1 MKAKRL
7 TVAQAIIRFLKSQ
20 YVERDGRQQ
29 QFFAGCFGIFG
40 HGIVAGIGEALLENP
55 DFRYYQTRNEQAM
68 VHTAAAFAKV
78 NNRLRTFACTSSI
91 GPGATNMITGAAAAT
106 INRLPVLLLP
116 GDIFAR
122 RNVAP
127 VLQQLESPQ
136 SQDIS
141 VNDCFK
147 PVSRYWDRVNRAEQI
162 ITSLPEAMR
171 VLTSPADT
179 GTVTLALPQDVQAEA
194 FDFPVELLE
203 KRVWTIV
210 RPRPDR
216 AAVSKAAEWIRASKK
231 PMIIAGGGVIYSEA
245 TDILRKFVER
255 TRIPVGETFAGKG
268 SLNYDNPSC
277 LGAVGVTGTPG
288 ANIFAREADL
298 IIGIG
303 TRYSD
308 FTTCS
313 KTAFQNPHVRFINI
327 NIGEFDAFKHA
338 ALPLVGDAKVILEE
352 LHAAL
357 REYSVASQ
365 YRARAA
371 KFNRQWDAEVSRI
384 YNLNHGI
391 PVSQGEV
398 VGAVNDAAAPRDIL
412 LCAAGSL
419 PGDLHKLWRTR
430 DPKGFHLE
438 YGYSTMGYEVAGGL
452 GAKMAAPDREVYVMV
467 GDGNYLM
474 MGEEIITSVQ
484 EGYKMI
490 IVLLNNNGF
499 ASIGGLS
506 ESIGSKRFGTKY
518 RYRNARSGQ
527 LDGDVLPVDFAGNAR
542 SLGAH
547 VIECS
552 DIPSLRFALEEAK
565 KQPKTTVITIETDI
579 MQNVAGYESWWE
591 VAVSEVARIDSVN
604 KAYKEYKKK
613 KEQQRYYL

>member
-1 MKAKRL
+1 
-7 TVAQAIIRFLKSQ
+7 
-20 YVERDGRQQ
+20 
-29 QFFAGCFGIFG
+29 
-40 HGIVAGIGEALLENP
+40 
-55 DFRYYQTRNEQAM
+55 
-68 VHTAAAFAKV
+68 
-78 NNRLRTFACTSSI
+78 
-91 GPGATNMITGAAAAT
+91 
-106 INRLPVLLLP
+106 
-116 GDIFAR
+116 
-122 RNVAP
+122 
-127 VLQQLESPQ
+127 
-136 SQDIS
+136 
-141 VNDCFK
+141 
-147 PVSRYWDRVNRAEQI
+147 
-162 ITSLPEAMR
+162 
-171 VLTSPADT
+171 
-179 GTVTLALPQDVQAEA
+179 
-194 FDFPVELLE
+194 
-203 KRVWTIV
+203 
-210 RPRPDR
+210 
-216 AAVSKAAEWIRASKK
+216 
-231 PMIIAGGGVIYSEA
+231 
-245 TDILRKFVER
+245 
-255 TRIPVGETFAGKG
+255 
-268 SLNYDNPSC
+268 
-277 LGAVGVTGTPG
+277 
-288 ANIFAREADL
+288 
-298 IIGIG
+298 
-303 TRYSD
+303 
-308 FTTCS
+308 
-313 KTAFQNPHVRFINI
+313 
-327 NIGEFDAFKHA
+327 
-338 ALPLVGDAKVILEE
+338 
-352 LHAAL
+352 
-357 REYSVASQ
+357 
-365 YRARAA
+365 
-371 KFNRQWDAEVSRI
+371 
-384 YNLNHGI
+384 
-391 PVSQGEV
+391 V
-398 VGAVNDAAAPRDIL
+398 VGAVNDAAAPRDVV

-579 MQNVAGYESWWE
+579 MQNVGGYESWWE
-591 VAVSEVARIDSVN
+591 VAVSEVARINSVN

>member
-1 MKAKRL
+1 M
-7 TVAQAIIRFLKSQ
+7 
-20 YVERDGRQQ
+20 
-29 QFFAGCFGIFG
+29 
-40 HGIVAGIGEALLENP
+40 
-55 DFRYYQTRNEQAM
+55 
-68 VHTAAAFAKV
+68 
-78 NNRLRTFACTSSI
+78 
-91 GPGATNMITGAAAAT
+91 
-106 INRLPVLLLP
+106 
-116 GDIFAR
+116 
-122 RNVAP
+122 
-127 VLQQLESPQ
+127 
-136 SQDIS
+136 
-141 VNDCFK
+141 
-147 PVSRYWDRVNRAEQI
+147 
-162 ITSLPEAMR
+162 
-171 VLTSPADT
+171 
-179 GTVTLALPQDVQAEA
+179 PQDVQAEA
-194 FDFPVELLE
+194 FEFPGELLE
-203 KRVWTIV
+203 KRVWTIA

-216 AAVSKAAEWIRASKK
+216 SIMKRGGGMDPESKK
-231 PMIIAGGGVIYSEA
+231 PMIIAGGGVIYGEA
-245 TDILRKFVER
+245 TAILRKFVQR
-255 TRIPVGETFAGKG
+255 TGIPVGETFAGKG
-268 SLNYDNPSC
+268 SLNFDDPSC

-338 ALPLVGDAKVILEE
+338 ALPVVADAKVTLEE
-352 LHAAL
+352 LDTAL
-357 REYSVASQ
+357 QDYHVSDR

-371 KFNRQWDAEVSRI
+371 KFNKQWDAEVCRI
-384 YNLNHGI
+384 YNLKHGV
-391 PVSQGEV
+391 PASQGEV
-398 VGAVNDAAAPRDIL
+398 VGAVNDAAGPRDIL

-484 EGYKMI
+484 EGHKMI

-518 RYRNARSGQ
+518 RFRNVKSGQ

-547 VIECS
+547 VIECT

-565 KQPKTTVITIETDI
+565 KQPQTTVITIETDI
-579 MQNVAGYESWWE
+579 MQNVGGYESWWE
-591 VAVSEVARIDSVN
+591 VAVSEVAGIDSVN
-604 KAYKEYKKK
+604 KAYKEHKKK
-613 KEQQRYYL
+613 KKKNNATISDDQDRKCTVLLGCPGIRP